1 MLKLVP
7 LVLLTLFPLF
17 THSQE
22 STIIKA
28 GGGIPVFT
36 QPFFPKH
43 WEPERF
49 SGFPRIALFVEK
61 SNLLPV
67 TLQYNFS
74 LNTGVS
80 FFYMEQY
87 EGPGSGL
94 GGGSELD
101 LKRYSL
107 SAYLK
112 FLYHFTGNE
121 TSKHSWYAGTVAGVQ
136 VLRKTEGKYSWWMRQ
151 QGGYATGGNL
161 INQSDDDFFNP
172 FYVGFIVG
180 ISPARNSGQL
190 LKPGIELSF
199 YPDFII
205 NNVKPYGSY
214 ARRGSI
220 GMAVVS
226 VVFGI
231 GN

>member
-17 THSQE
+17 TQSQE
-22 STIIKA
+22 GTIIKIGA
-28 GGGIPVFT
+28 GVPVFT
-36 QPFFPKH
+36 QPFFPKN

-49 SGFPRIALFVEK
+49 SGFPRFALFVEK
-61 SNLLPV
+61 PNLLPV

-74 LNTGVS
+74 IDPGVS
-80 FFYMEQY
+80 FFYTEQY
-87 EGPGSGL
+87 EGPGSAL
-94 GGGSELD
+94 GGGSEFD
-101 LKRYSL
+101 LKRYSI

-112 FLYHFTGNE
+112 FLYHFAGKE

-151 QGGYATGGNL
+151 QGGYATGN
-161 INQSDDDFFNP
+161 ISVNQLPDDFFNP
-172 FYVGFIVG
+172 FYVGFLVG
-180 ISPARNSGQL
+180 VSPGKNRTQF
-190 LKPGIELSF
+190 LKPGIEVSF

-205 NNVKPYGSY
+205 NNKKSFGSY
-214 ARRGSI
+214 SRRGSI

>member
-17 THSQE
+17 TQSQE
-22 STIIKA
+22 CTIIKIGA
-28 GGGIPVFT
+28 GVPVFT
-36 QPFFPKH
+36 QPFFPKN

-49 SGFPRIALFVEK
+49 SGFPRFALFVEK

-74 LNTGVS
+74 LNPGIL
-80 FFYMEQY
+80 FFYMDQY

-121 TSKHSWYAGTVAGVQ
+121 TRKHSWYAGTVAGVQ
-136 VLRKTEGKYSWWMRQ
+136 VMRKTEGQYSWWMRQ
-151 QGGYATGGNL
+151 QGGYATGN
-161 INQSDDDFFNP
+161 ISVNQLPDDFFNP
-172 FYVGFIVG
+172 FYVGFLVG
-180 ISPARNSGQL
+180 LSSGKNRTQFL
-190 LKPGIELSF
+190 NPGIEVSF

-205 NNVKPYGSY
+205 NEVKSYGSH
-214 ARRGSI
+214 ARRGNI
-220 GMAVVS
+220 GTAVVS
-226 VVFGI
+226 LVFGI
-231 GN
+231 GK